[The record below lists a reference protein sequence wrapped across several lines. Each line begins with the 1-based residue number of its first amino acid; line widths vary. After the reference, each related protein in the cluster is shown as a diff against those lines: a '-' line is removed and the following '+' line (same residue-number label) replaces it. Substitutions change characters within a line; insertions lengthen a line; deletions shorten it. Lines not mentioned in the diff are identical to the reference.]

1 MRWIIVSEE
10 ERMTRVLLLLAA
22 VLVAANTYAQQWPA
36 KPVRVIVNVAPGG
49 VADVTARVL
58 GARLTETLGQPFVI
72 ENRAG
77 GDGYIGFEAV
87 THSDPDGYTVAYS
100 PGSSMMIAP
109 HIVKRAD
116 LDPMKLLVPVV
127 ATGGVSLYVLLHP
140 GVPANNYEEFLAYA
154 RANPGKLNYGTPG
167 NGTSP
172 HIATEVF
179 NREAKVKLNHVPYKG
194 AGPALND
201 LLGGQIQLAFDPGVG
216 LNAARSGKLRMV
228 AVAGPVRH
236 PDFPDVPTL
245 EEKGIKGVDGGPHFG
260 FYAPRATPRE
270 VLERLN
276 AEVQRVMKDPVV
288 LERFKALSVNLA
300 EPMTPDQFATYV
312 RGQYARYAKL
322 LPELNIGQ

>member
-1 MRWIIVSEE
+1 MLKFI
-10 ERMTRVLLLLAA
+10 LA
-22 VLVAANTYAQQWPA
+22 VAAALSAAGAQAQAWPS

-58 GARLTETLGQPFVI
+58 GARLSETLGQSFVV

-77 GDGYIGFEAV
+77 GDGYIGFEAAR
-87 THSDPDGYTVAYS
+87 SAEPDGHTLVYS
-100 PGSSMMIAP
+100 PGSSVMIAP

-116 LDPMKLLVPVV
+116 LDPTKVLAPVA
-127 ATGGVSLYVLLHP
+127 ATGAVSLYVLVHP
-140 GVPANNYEEFLAYA
+140 SMPASNFDEFLAYA

-172 HIATEVF
+172 HIAVEVF
-179 NREAKVKLNHVPYKG
+179 NREAGTKLNHVPYKG

-216 LNAARSGKLRMV
+216 LNAARAGKLRMV

-245 EEKGIKGVDGGPHFG
+245 DEKGIKGVDGGPHFG
-260 FYAPRATPRE
+260 FYAPAGTPRDTVERINRE
-270 VLERLN
+270 VLR
-276 AEVQRVMKDPVV
+276 AMKDPMV
-288 LERFKALSVNLA
+288 LERFKALAVNLA
-300 EPMTPDQFATYV
+300 EPMSPEQFAAYV
-312 RGQYARYAKL
+312 RSEYARYGKL
-322 LPELNIGQ
+322 LPELKIGQ

>member
-1 MRWIIVSEE
+1 
-10 ERMTRVLLLLAA
+10 MTRILLA
-22 VLVAANTYAQQWPA
+22 LTVALMASAAHAQQWPS

-49 VADVTARVL
+49 VADVTARML
-58 GARLTETLGQPFVI
+58 GARLSETLGQPFVV
-72 ENRAG
+72 ENRPG

-87 THSDPDGYTVAYS
+87 ARSDPDGHTVVYS
-100 PGSSMMIAP
+100 PGSSVMIAP

-116 LDPMKLLVPVV
+116 LDPLKVLTPVV

-140 GVPANNYEEFLAYA
+140 SVPANNYDEFLAYA

-179 NREAKVKLNHVPYKG
+179 NREAKTKLNHVPYKG

-228 AVAGPVRH
+228 AIAGPARN
-236 PDFPDVPTL
+236 PEFPDVPTL

-260 FYAPRATPRE
+260 FFAPAGTPRE
-270 VLERLN
+270 AIEKLN
-276 AEVQRVMKDPVV
+276 REVIRAMKEPVV
-288 LERFKALSVNLA
+288 LERFKALAVNLA
-300 EPMTPDQFATYV
+300 EPMTPDQFAAYV
-312 RGQYARYAKL
+312 RAQSARYGKL